1 LPGKRKETKLISNI
15 KDIYIY
21 IYIYIYIKD
30 YYKKDIIL
38 SFKYAYTRILLLL
51 RILYIMYIVI
61 IIILS
66 NQDFVEL
73 LDIRYIF

>member
-15 KDIYIY
+15 KD